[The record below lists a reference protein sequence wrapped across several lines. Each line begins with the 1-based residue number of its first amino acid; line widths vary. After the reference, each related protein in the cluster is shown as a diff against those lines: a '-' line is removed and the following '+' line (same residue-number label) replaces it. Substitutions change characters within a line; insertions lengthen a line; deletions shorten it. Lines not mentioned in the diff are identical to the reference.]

1 MKCVSERLYG
11 WNQSTATTTSSGD
24 GGGWCDHSSDGLQH
38 DRLRPTSGL
47 QPAVRS
53 DSSSGLQLGAV
64 RLRSRLDTG
73 QSRYSSQCTLCGVVC
88 CHFILIYV
96 IWYVGNT
103 IWQHC
108 AWGLMHINLKSRCM
122 YTSREIYNLELNRL
136 TPWQTIWKLDTYFFF
151 SPHGFRN
158 HGDNLYLFAW
168 GFLLM
173 SFGDNTVSFKSIFW
187 CCSWESNLSPP
198 SCEAEARAII

>member
-1 MKCVSERLYG
+1 MKCVSERLCG

-73 QSRYSSQCTLCGVVC
+73 QSRYSSQCTLCGVFC
-88 CHFILIYV
+88 CHYILICYL
-96 IWYVGNT
+96 IFRKHNR
-103 IWQHC
+103 QHC
-108 AWGLMHINLKSRCM
+108 AWGLMHINLKSWCM
-122 YTSREIYNLELNRL
+122 YTSRKIYNLELYRL
-136 TPWQTIWKLDTYFFF
+136 TPRQTIWKLDTYFSSAPMDFKTMVIIYTYCLRHF
-151 SPHGFRN
+151 IDVF
-158 HGDNLYLFAW
+158 W
-168 GFLLM
+168 GQNCFLQEHILVLLL
-173 SFGDNTVSFKSIFW
+173 GI
-187 CCSWESNLSPP
+187 
-198 SCEAEARAII
+198 